1 MNKKGFTLIEL
12 LVVIT
17 IIGILATGATSV
29 YTSQIQKARD
39 ATRITSLNA
48 LKSWVEQFYQDDGVY
63 PTPLNFNGVTIYTPK
78 LPKDPKSWQASGK
91 SSFEYAYVVWPDT
104 NTILQQDYELSTTFE
119 NAWNLNSKA
128 NDDWWANPNR
138 YEIGI
143 DLTWN
148 NTRINWVQNVISWIS
163 DWIPSWNVCVAV
175 NGTNE
180 ALTWDN
186 LTAKGCDV
194 NDILVIK

>member
-63 PTPLNFNGVTIYTPK
+63 PSPSTFSGITIYTPK
-78 LPKDPKSWQASGK
+78 LPKDPKTWQTSAN
-91 SSFEYAYVVWPDT
+91 SSFEYAYAVWPDA
-104 NTILQQDYELSTTFE
+104 NTIVQQDYELSTTFE
-119 NAWNLNSKA
+119 NTWNLNSKA

-148 NTRINWVQNVISWIS
+148 NTRINWIQTTASWIS
-163 DWIPSWNVCVAV
+163 TWTPSWNVCVAV
-175 NGTNE
+175 SANE
-180 ALTWDN
+180 
-186 LTAKGCDV
+186 TAVSPNSTPIPCAS
-194 NDILVIK
+194 NSILVIR